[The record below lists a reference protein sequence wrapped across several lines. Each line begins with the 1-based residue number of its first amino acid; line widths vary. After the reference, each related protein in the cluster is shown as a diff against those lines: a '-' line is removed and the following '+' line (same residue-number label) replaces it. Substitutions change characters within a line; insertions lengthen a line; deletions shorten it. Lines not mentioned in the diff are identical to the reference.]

1 MGLLSKLF
9 GSKDSTAQK
18 PLSTKA
24 QPKPHQPP
32 KSESNWEAA
41 TVKWYNSNKGFG
53 FLARE
58 GQTKDIFVH
67 KSTLAKCKIDSLAEG
82 QKVDVK
88 WGRSS
93 TKKDGLEAAEL
104 RLSR

>member
-9 GSKDSTAQK
+9 GSKDSTVQK
-18 PLSTKA
+18 PRPAKA
-24 QPKPHQPP
+24 QPQPHLPP
-32 KSESNWEAA
+32 KPESNWEAA
-41 TVKWYNSNKGFG
+41 TVKWFNSNKGFG

-58 GQTKDIFVH
+58 GKTPDIFVH
-67 KSTLAKCKIDSLAEG
+67 KSVLTKCKIASLAEG

-104 RLSR
+104 RLSK